1 MNGKFLGRWF
11 RFAFVLPGLT
21 LLAGT
26 TVEAALLGI
35 SSGQPDVGFSA
46 NVGYTAPMCAKLQSG
61 GSAPAQGICGTIL
74 DVGGTNNDGTY
85 SGALQVAG
93 TLTITDANTIM
104 LYSDGANANAD
115 FNGDFTLTAYFNAD
129 GVFGATVD
137 DVAAGIKTSN
147 LTLTYANLD
156 AGGPKPAVTGLQST
170 SGTIITANLGAFGYN
185 GSGSGGTFDFAA
197 GGLLYGGSVTGGDWS
212 TLGYDYSGTIA
223 GTTLSSGAP
232 AQPSSQ
238 CTNDN
243 SFCNWKE
250 DLNGDGDVDLFKRAF
265 SGTASVDTFVPVPAA
280 MWLFGSGLA
289 LLAGMARRRRSAQH

>member
-35 SSGQPDVGFSA
+35 SSAQPDVGFSS
-46 NVGYTAPMCAKLQSG
+46 NVSYAAPTCAKLESG
-61 GSAPAQGICGTIL
+61 GSAPAAGICGTKL

-85 SGALQVAG
+85 NGALQVAG
-93 TLTITDANTIM
+93 TLTITDLNTIM
-104 LYSDGANANAD
+104 LYSDWAAGGTDVLAD
-115 FNGDFTLTAYFNAD
+115 FNGDFTLMAYFNAD

-156 AGGPKPAVTGLQST
+156 AGGSNPAVTGLLST
-170 SGTIITANLGAFGYN
+170 SGTIITANLGAFGYAGFGN
-185 GSGSGGTFDFAA
+185 GGAFDFAA

-212 TLGYDYSGTIA
+212 TLGYNYSGTIA
-223 GTTLSSGAP
+223 GTTLSIG
-232 AQPSSQ
+232 QPSSGVSWEL
-238 CTNDN
+238 DG
-243 SFCNWKE
+243 
-250 DLNGDGDVDLFKRAF
+250 NGDTDVDLFKRAF